1 MNPARGGSGF
11 RGWRVVGGA
20 AGIQFLQAA
29 LMHQSFGAYIAL
41 LGAEKGWSKTSLSGA
56 AALQSAESALLGPAI
71 GWIVDR
77 FGARGMVR
85 AGILVF
91 GLGMMALSQVQ
102 TIGALYAVVLLIALG
117 TSGGGYFPL
126 TVAVVQWFNKQRAR
140 ALSAMSMGMAA
151 GGMMVPLVAWSM
163 QTWGWRHAALG
174 SGLII
179 ILVGWP
185 LASLIHSK
193 PEDVGETPDGLP
205 REGAPAATESVA
217 TATGT
222 ATPAGASVAAG
233 ADTHAAAAASTPL
246 PAAAVQ
252 REFTA
257 REALRTQAFWMIGL
271 GHALALLVVT
281 SVNVHAITHM
291 HESLGYSVAQ
301 ASLVITLMTL
311 AQAAGVAIGLWIGD
325 RYDKRHVSAS
335 TMLMHGGGL
344 LMLTYA
350 TGPAMLAAFAIVHG
364 IGWGLRGPFMQAIR
378 AEYFGRNAIGLIMGL
393 STLVLALGQI
403 GGPMI
408 AGMLADATGNYRV
421 GFTSIALMAVLGAV
435 FFLMARKP
443 V

>member
-1 MNPARGGSGF
+1 MNPAASGWRF
-11 RGWRVVGGA
+11 RGWRVVAGA
-20 AGIQFLQAA
+20 AGIQFLHGA
-29 LMHQSFGAYIAL
+29 LMNQAFGAYIAL
-41 LGAEKGWSKTSLSGA
+41 LGAEKGWSKTALSGA

-126 TVAVVQWFNKQRAR
+126 TVAVVQWFNRQRAR

-222 ATPAGASVAAG
+222 AT
-233 ADTHAAAAASTPL
+233 
-246 PAAAVQ
+246 
-252 REFTA
+252 R
-257 REALRTQAFWMIGL
+257 
-271 GHALALLVVT
+271 
-281 SVNVHAITHM
+281 
-291 HESLGYSVAQ
+291 
-301 ASLVITLMTL
+301 
-311 AQAAGVAIGLWIGD
+311 
-325 RYDKRHVSAS
+325 
-335 TMLMHGGGL
+335 
-344 LMLTYA
+344 
-350 TGPAMLAAFAIVHG
+350 
-364 IGWGLRGPFMQAIR
+364 RGTR
-378 AEYFGRNAIGLIMGL
+378 AWR
-393 STLVLALGQI
+393 
-403 GGPMI
+403 
-408 AGMLADATGNYRV
+408 
-421 GFTSIALMAVLGAV
+421 
-435 FFLMARKP
+435 
-443 V
+443 